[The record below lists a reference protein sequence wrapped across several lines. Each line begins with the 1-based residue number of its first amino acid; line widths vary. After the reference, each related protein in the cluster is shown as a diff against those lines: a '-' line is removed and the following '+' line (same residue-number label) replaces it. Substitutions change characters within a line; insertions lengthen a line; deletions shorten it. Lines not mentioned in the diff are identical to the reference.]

1 MRSTRGYPA
10 EAISRLNLAVESAP
24 REDAHPQV
32 DLELIA
38 APGRLVFLGL
48 VFGLLGLLVV
58 VQLFRLQLSEKMRSV
73 LPPEPD
79 AAYHIFFPP
88 RGEIYDRWGRLLAG
102 SQQVYE
108 VGANFIDVD
117 SPETIAMALADV
129 MSDSPAYNNPGYT
142 SDEYEA
148 DILTKFELAEQYGWS
163 YVLLADFV
171 TEAQLDELTTW
182 VTTYARMGLEDD
194 EGKPLNLNGLLYRQ
208 RLARVYPEGFL
219 VENILGFVD
228 NEGKGYYGIESRY
241 NDLLAGIPVYTK
253 FSADPNLAN
262 EIPQM
267 DSGDDLVLTI
277 DREMQAAVYDILE
290 DALDDTGSKSG
301 TVVVMD
307 PTSGEILAMVSL
319 PQVELVP
326 YWEKDEEDEEEITP
340 FNRAISMTYEPGSV
354 FKVLTMA
361 AALDFGAVTPDTTFN
376 DTGSISIGGET
387 IYNWDRGA
395 WGLQTMQ
402 GCMQHSLNVCLTW
415 VAIQLEAENF
425 YRYMQEFGLGRTT
438 GIDLA
443 GEAPGWLR
451 LPGDGTWYEAE
462 LGFNSFGQGVT
473 VTPVQMLMAISSV
486 ANLRGEMMMPHLVR
500 STVRDG
506 TQYTPAPV
514 VVGRPISAETAQTL
528 TEMLANSLENES
540 SVAGVEG
547 YRVAGKTGTAE
558 VPVPGGYSDTLTNA
572 SFVGWGPVDQP
583 RFLIYV
589 MLEHPETSP
598 WGSVVAAPVFRDVF
612 ARLAILADL
621 PPDEVRLS
629 LSNP

>member
-1 MRSTRGYPA
+1 MRSTRRYPA

-24 REDAHPQV
+24 REDAHTLV

-48 VFGLLGLLVV
+48 VFGLLGLLIT
-58 VQLFRLQLSEKMRSV
+58 VQLFRLQLSEKMRSIV
-73 LPPEPD
+73 PLEPD
-79 AAYHIFFPP
+79 AAYHVYFPP
-88 RGEIYDRWGRLLAG
+88 RGEIYDRWGHLLAG
-102 SQQVYE
+102 SQLVYE
-108 VGANFIDVD
+108 VGANVVDVD
-117 SPETIAMALADV
+117 SPETIAMAIADV
-129 MSDSPAYNNPGYT
+129 MSDSPAYNNPDYT
-142 SDEYEA
+142 SDQYET
-148 DILTKFELAEQYGWS
+148 DILTQFKLAEQYDWS

-171 TEAQLDELTTW
+171 TEAQLAELTTW
-182 VTTYARMGLEDD
+182 VTTYDRMNLEDD
-194 EGKPLNLNGLLYRQ
+194 EGNPLNLNGLLYRQ
-208 RLARVYPEGFL
+208 RLERVYPEGFL
-219 VENILGFVD
+219 VENILGFVN

-241 NDLLAGIPVYTK
+241 NDLLAGVPIYTK
-253 FSADPNLAN
+253 FSVDPNRAN
-262 EIPQM
+262 EITQM
-267 DSGDDLVLTI
+267 DSGDKLLLTI

-307 PTSGEILAMVSL
+307 PMTGEILAMVSL

-326 YWEKDEEDEEEITP
+326 YWEKDDQEEEEITP

-402 GCMQHSLNVCLTW
+402 GCLQHSLNVCLTW

-425 YRYMQEFGLGRTT
+425 YRYMQEFGLGSTT

-500 STVRDG
+500 STVRNG

-514 VVGRPISAETAQTL
+514 VVGRPISADTAQTL
-528 TEMLANSLENES
+528 TEMLANSLEKES

-612 ARLAILADL
+612 ARLAILDDL

>member
-1 MRSTRGYPA
+1 MRSKRRYPA

-24 REDAHPQV
+24 REDAHTLV

-48 VFGLLGLLVV
+48 VFGLLGLLIT
-58 VQLFRLQLSEKMRSV
+58 VQLFRLQLSEKMRSIV
-73 LPPEPD
+73 PLEPD
-79 AAYHIFFPP
+79 AAFHVYFPP
-88 RGEIYDRWGRLLAG
+88 RGEIYDRWGHLLAG
-102 SQQVYE
+102 SQLVYE
-108 VGANFIDVD
+108 VGANFVDVD
-117 SPETIAMALADV
+117 SPETIAMAIADV
-129 MSDSPAYNNPGYT
+129 MSDSPAYNNPDYT
-142 SDEYEA
+142 SDQYEM

-171 TEAQLDELTTW
+171 TEQQLAELTTW
-182 VTTYARMGLEDD
+182 VTTYDRMKLEDD
-194 EGKPLNLNGLLYRQ
+194 EGNPLNLNGLLYRQ
-208 RLARVYPEGFL
+208 RLERVYPEGFL

-228 NEGKGYYGIESRY
+228 HEGQGYYGVESRY
-241 NDLLAGIPVYTK
+241 NDLLAGVPIYTK
-253 FSADPNLAN
+253 FSVDPNRAN
-262 EIPQM
+262 EITQM
-267 DSGDDLVLTI
+267 DSGAKLVLTI

-307 PTSGEILAMVSL
+307 PMTGEILAMVSL
-319 PQVELVP
+319 PQVKLVP
-326 YWEKDEEDEEEITP
+326 YWEKDDQEEEEITP

-354 FKVLTMA
+354 FKVFTMA

-376 DTGSISIGGET
+376 DTGSITYAGVT

-395 WGLQTMQ
+395 WGLQNMQ

-425 YRYMQEFGLGRTT
+425 YRYMQDFGLGRTS

-462 LGFNSFGQGVT
+462 LAFNSFGQGVT

-514 VVGRPISAETAQTL
+514 VVGHPISADTAQTL

-558 VPVPGGYSDTLTNA
+558 VPVPGGYSETLTNA